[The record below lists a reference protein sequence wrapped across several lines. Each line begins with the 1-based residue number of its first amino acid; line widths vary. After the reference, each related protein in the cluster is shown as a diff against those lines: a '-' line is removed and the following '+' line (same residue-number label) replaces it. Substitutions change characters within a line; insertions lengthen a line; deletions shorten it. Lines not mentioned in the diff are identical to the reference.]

1 MAGKSTGNLLPPDFK
16 DLEKFAEDWAIPHEA
31 DRYRFRA
38 SRSIEELQE
47 LYDAVL
53 PRLDAISDHIDQYSL
68 DDIPIEAARLLWL
81 ANMFM
86 EVTPSVEVYG
96 TPDVPNSIAFEK
108 FFVISP
114 DHPITVRQ

>member
-1 MAGKSTGNLLPPDFK
+1 M
-16 DLEKFAEDWAIPHEA
+16 
-31 DRYRFRA
+31 
-38 SRSIEELQE
+38 QE

>member
-53 PRLDAISDHIDQYSL
+53 PRLDAISDGHPGPSDGR
-68 DDIPIEAARLLWL
+68 DCTLL
-81 ANMFM
+81 
-86 EVTPSVEVYG
+86 TPPRPAPSAG
-96 TPDVPNSIAFEK
+96 TV
-108 FFVISP
+108 
-114 DHPITVRQ
+114 HRQGAGSAV